1 MKKNS
6 NYYFLDV
13 GLLNRNAGI
22 AVNELLSQD
31 ILLINQ
37 GAIAEQL
44 VGQELIAYQ
53 DCYEEAKL
61 YYWCREEKG
70 SLAEVDYVLNVDS
83 QIIPVEVKSGKSG
96 RFEISTVNAKRKEF
110 NSRCSYFATSTL
122 QLHEN
127 LLSVPFYLIGELKRL
142 AISTYCQYSPIA
154 AWRNK
159 DSNPKETFFVLNN

>member
-1 MKKNS
+1 M
-6 NYYFLDV
+6 

-31 ILLINQ
+31 ILLMNQ

-96 RFEISTVNAKRKEF
+96 RLKSLQLMLKEK
-110 NSRCSYFATSTL
+110 NLTRCSYFATST
-122 QLHEN
+122 
-127 LLSVPFYLIGELKRL
+127 
-142 AISTYCQYSPIA
+142 AIS
-154 AWRNK
+154 
-159 DSNPKETFFVLNN
+159 